1 MITHIVS
8 KDWKLLWPLALLV
21 TAFQVLLGW
30 LSLRTGYFTVD
41 LAVRTLFRT
50 LGVAWYVGIVA
61 LVAAVVHQDPIP
73 GISQDWLIRPVR
85 RRDLLFAKIL
95 FVIVTILLPMLV
107 VDLINALGAG
117 FTLSQALGPAAVKEI
132 YVLLTL
138 LLPLLAL
145 ASVTENWPQIL
156 IGSAV
161 LMVLFALCLIAA
173 SFAIGPGRCPT
184 CGTGLRWIQ
193 SLLEHG
199 AVLLGAILIL
209 RLQYFHRQTSWAR
222 ALIVAGVILFA
233 FVQLPWNVA
242 FAIQQRYSVAPED
255 AASVAIAFDAA
266 ADAAPMAPSR
276 TTQELSAARAARA
289 LLGGNSDDAAEFVR
303 RRALPSATPV
313 AFQLPLRITG
323 VPPGAMLHVDRSE
336 LRVLAA
342 DGRLLYHS
350 ANGGELAGLEIAKG
364 DATSH
369 QTIELPAALYRQWAQ
384 QPARFEITYSLA
396 LLKPTAT
403 YAMAATAGDVRST
416 ELGRC
421 QSHLKGDASEINLRC
436 KQVGLAPACFT
447 VTVEDPMGNRNPES
461 QTCGDLDYRP
471 FSALWSAPL
480 TYFGTDVPVRD
491 TSGLVQYPVASSQIP
506 QSRLLMTTY
515 SVRDHFMR
523 TVVTPNLPLAHW
535 QAQR

>member
-1 MITHIVS
+1 LITNIVS

-21 TAFQVLLGW
+21 TAFQLLLGW
-30 LSLRTGYFTVD
+30 LSFRTGYFTED
-41 LAVRTLFRT
+41 PAVRTLFRT

-61 LVAAVVHQDPIP
+61 LVVAVVHQDPIP

-85 RRDLLFAKIL
+85 RRDLLLAKIL
-95 FVIVTILLPMLV
+95 FVIATILVPMLA
-107 VDLINALGAG
+107 VDLVNALGAG
-117 FTLSQALGPAAVKEI
+117 FTLSQALGPAAVKEL

-145 ASVTENWPQIL
+145 ASVTESWPQIL
-156 IGSAV
+156 VGSAV

-199 AVLLGAILIL
+199 AVLLGAIVIL
-209 RLQYFHRQTSWAR
+209 RLQYFRRQTSWAR
-222 ALIVAGVILFA
+222 MLIVGGVILFA
-233 FVQLPWNVA
+233 FVQLPWKLA
-242 FAIQQRYSVAPED
+242 FAIQQRFSVAP
-255 AASVAIAFDAA
+255 
-266 ADAAPMAPSR
+266 ADAAGIAIVFAARTDESSMAPSR
-276 TTQELSAARAARA
+276 TTSELSAARAARA

-303 RRALPSATPV
+303 RRALPTAAPV
-313 AFQLPLRITG
+313 AFQLPLRIIG
-323 VPPGAMLHVDRSE
+323 MPAGALLHVDRSE
-336 LRVLAA
+336 LRMFSA

-350 ANGGELAGLEIAKG
+350 ANGGELAGLEIAPG
-364 DATSH
+364 AALSH

-384 QPARFEITYSLA
+384 QPARFEISYSLA
-396 LLKPTAT
+396 LLEPSAN
-403 YAMAATAGDVRST
+403 YALAASEGDVRSR

-447 VTVEDPMGNRNPES
+447 VTVEGPNGIRNPEN
-461 QTCGDLDYRP
+461 QTCGDVDYRP
-471 FSALWSAPL
+471 FAALWSAPM

-491 TSGLVQYPVASSQIP
+491 TSGQVRYPVAIAEIP

-523 TVVTPNLPLAHW
+523 TVVTPDLPLAH
-535 QAQR
+535 